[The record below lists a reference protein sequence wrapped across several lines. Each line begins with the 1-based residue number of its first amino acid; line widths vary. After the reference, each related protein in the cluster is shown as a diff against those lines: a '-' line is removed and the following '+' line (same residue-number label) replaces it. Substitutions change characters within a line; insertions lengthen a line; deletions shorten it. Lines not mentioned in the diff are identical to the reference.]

1 MSGTHER
8 MRTHAGDE
16 RDVALGRTHRHEVLH
31 RHARAHGGGA
41 RFGYLNHGD
50 APRDERWFGCALGL
64 QGAGCLTNKGER
76 GGVERRGERM
86 NLGKI
91 KIPSFF
97 PPPCSEE
104 SSKEPSVSVR
114 AEARSPACARSSPR
128 VRALR
133 RHGCDP
139 LTFRGV
145 HFHGTNEDLVEGRSS
160 RGFVPFDSW

>member
-104 SSKEPSVSVR
+104 SSKEPSGFSKS
-114 AEARSPACARSSPR
+114 RSAISR
-128 VRALR
+128 VRALLAARSRPAPSRLRPLDVPR
-133 RHGCDP
+133 RAFPRDE
-139 LTFRGV
+139 RGSCG
-145 HFHGTNEDLVEGRSS
+145 GTIVKGVRTL
-160 RGFVPFDSW
+160 